1 MIGKLAFKNMKKSM
15 SDYAVYFVTL
25 IIGISVFYVFNAISD
40 QQVMIKIFK
49 SEHDILDLL
58 KETLSVASVVV
69 SVVLA
74 FLVVYASNFL
84 MKRRKKEFGI
94 YMLLGMGKK
103 KIAGILMT
111 ETVIIGVISLA
122 VGLIIGVVLSQG
134 MSMLVASLFEADMSD
149 FSFEISVEAMG
160 KTIIYFL
167 IMYAVVLLL
176 DVFVVGKSRLIRLLN
191 AEKRVEKNIARNPW
205 ICLIVFI
212 AAAIVL
218 GHAYY
223 MVTAGAEELTTEVQL
238 FREIIK
244 GVVTTFLIFWSLS
257 GLLIF
262 LAKLRK
268 KSYMRGINAFTTKE
282 ISSRVNTNV
291 FAGSVICLM
300 LFFTIC
306 IFSTCFSINKSM
318 NDNLK
323 TLVPAD
329 VNFLKMISEGEDK
342 DKKGNMSPISDDF
355 SKKDIDT
362 GMFKD
367 QVEALLY
374 AYEEDTE
381 EQDVEAQDA
390 EAVETGFTNVFIG
403 NGRVMKL
410 SDYNKVAKIYGLE
423 QLSLAEDEYE
433 AVANYDYSVQSYNV
447 ELAKNRTVV
456 LGGKE
461 YHPRTKKCRDGFIEM
476 SSNRSNLG
484 FIVVPDDA
492 VSDEKLSPYIWYYI
506 ANYNQNYKKDKDY
519 IENYI
524 NSKKFEKKMD
534 ELIVSTREMI
544 KQRST
549 GLTAMIVFLGLYLG
563 IIFII
568 ASSALLSL
576 KELSQAAD
584 NRGKYRIL
592 RDLGVD
598 EKMIHQSLL
607 RQNLIFFGM
616 PLLLAIV
623 HSVFGIQVC
632 VYIIEVFG
640 KTGLLPSIIFT
651 AVLLLAVYTIYFA
664 VTYRCS
670 RKIIDEQ

>member
-15 SDYAVYFVTL
+15 ADYAVYFVTL

-49 SEHDILDLL
+49 SDYDILDLL
-58 KETLSVASVVV
+58 KETLSVASVIV

-84 MKRRKKEFGI
+84 MKRRKKEFAI

-103 KIAGILMT
+103 KIAGILMV

-122 VGLIIGVVLSQG
+122 VGLFAGIVLSQG
-134 MSMLVASLFEADMSD
+134 MSVLVAGLFEADMSD
-149 FSFEISVEAMG
+149 FAFEVSAEAVG
-160 KTIIYFL
+160 KTVIYFL

-191 AEKRVEKNIARNPW
+191 AEKKAEKNIARNPW
-205 ICLIVFI
+205 VCLVVFLV
-212 AAAIVL
+212 AAAVL

-223 MVTAGAEELTTEVQL
+223 MVTAGAEELTTTAKL
-238 FREIIK
+238 LREIIK
-244 GVVTTFLIFWSLS
+244 GIITTFLIFWSLS

-291 FAGSVICLM
+291 FAGSIICLM
-300 LFFTIC
+300 LFITIC

-323 TLVPAD
+323 TLVPVD
-329 VNFLKMISEGEDK
+329 VNFIKVISAED
-342 DKKGNMSPISDDF
+342 DKEDTTPISAVF
-355 SKKDIDT
+355 EKSGIDSD
-362 GMFKD
+362 MFTD
-367 QVEALLY
+367 TVEALMYLY
-374 AYEEDTE
+374 E
-381 EQDVEAQDA
+381 EAQDDIENA
-390 EAVETGFTNVFIG
+390 NMYVNAGY
-403 NGRVMKL
+403 VMKL
-410 SDYNKVAKIYGLE
+410 SDYNKVAGIYGLE
-423 QLSLAEDEYE
+423 QLALEEDEY
-433 AVANYDYSVQSYNV
+433 VVSANYSYSVQTYNL
-447 ELAKNRTVV
+447 ELAKNRTIT

-461 YHPRTKKCRDGFIEM
+461 YHPKSKNCTDGFIEI
-476 SSNRSNLG
+476 SSNQSNLG
-484 FIVVPDDA
+484 FVVVPDNA
-492 VSDEKLSPYIWYYI
+492 VSDEKLSPYMWYYI
-506 ANYNQNYKKDKDY
+506 ANYNPDYKKGTDY
-519 IENYI
+519 IEKFV
-524 NSKKFEKKMD
+524 NSAKFAKKSGHP
-534 ELIVSTREMI
+534 IVNTREMI
-544 KQRST
+544 KQNGI
-549 GLTAMIVFLGLYLG
+549 GLTALIVFLGLYLG

-598 EKMIHQSLL
+598 EKMIHRSLL

-632 VYIIEVFG
+632 VYIIEAFG
-640 KTGLLPSIIFT
+640 KTGLAQSIVFT
-651 AVLLLAVYTIYFA
+651 AVLLLAVYTVYFV

-670 RKIIDEQ
+670 RKIIDE